1 MEQTIRRYRSD
12 WDLTQC
18 GQLEN
23 GIYRS
28 CLASGAAARHG
39 VSAAVLVCI
48 RAGLCPGLCRGR
60 SIPGSVYEMEPALER
75 AASDLLLYG
84 VKGLSIRFTVEPGEA
99 LISYDIAFPG
109 LSH

>member
-1 MEQTIRRYRSD
+1 MA
-12 WDLTQC
+12 
-18 GQLEN
+18 
-23 GIYRS
+23 
-28 CLASGAAARHG
+28 CLRLSLSVSGPVYVRVYAADDP
-39 VSAAVLVCI
+39 S
-48 RAGLCPGLCRGR
+48 
-60 SIPGSVYEMEPALER
+60 PGSVYEMEPALGR